1 MRTGTQVL
9 ECAEPSLLGPT
20 TMRDLELSPDTFLQV
35 APGIRTRSDHAG
47 HVVVDSP
54 VGTIIDIGPRGFS
67 ILSRF
72 SEPTRLGDVIERLER
87 EQDHWT
93 DFAPTLN
100 ALNMLIEESA
110 LVTPGLGRRP
120 TSGWSDPVE
129 HARMLHDERR
139 TSDYVAAIRAAVRP
153 DDVVLDIGTGSGVL
167 AVAAAKAGAKRVY
180 AVEASDIAD
189 VAERV
194 FAVNGVRDRVTV
206 LPGWSREMDLPEP
219 ADLLVAEVIGNEPL
233 EEEILETTLDAR
245 RRLLKP
251 GARMIPHALTLL
263 VRPLLLPESEVRQRA
278 FGRQA
283 VDRWRALYDIDFT
296 PLLQAA
302 IPGPT
307 HTITE
312 GRSGRL
318 PGHRSVHQ
326 PCWRHWTSRPST
338 VRQVSA
344 STDLAIEPPGQVNAI
359 ALTFCADLHA
369 ISPIPSILGGGRHR
383 AGRRQCGFCPIQS
396 RSVPGRCFGS
406 TTTVGCQKRRK
417 GSPMRYWMAARRHE
431 STANHTLR

>member
-1 MRTGTQVL
+1 MTTDTRVL
-9 ECAEPSLLGPT
+9 RGAEPSPLGPT
-20 TMRDLELSPDTFLQV
+20 TMCDLELEFSPDTFLQL
-35 APGIRTRSDHAG
+35 APGLRTRCDHAG

-54 VGTIIDIGPRGFS
+54 VGTIVDIGPRGFS

-72 SEPTRLGDVIERLER
+72 SEPTRLGDVIESLER
-87 EQDHWT
+87 ERDRWT

-100 ALNMLIEESA
+100 AINMLIEESA
-110 LVTPGLGRRP
+110 LVMPGVGRRP

-194 FAVNGVRDRVTV
+194 FAVNDVRSRVTV

-251 GARMIPHALTLL
+251 GARMIPHALRLL

-312 GRSGRL
+312 GEVVGTWPQVGPPAVLATLDLRTFES
-318 PGHRSVHQ
+318 
-326 PCWRHWTSRPST
+326 PS
-338 VRQVSA
+338 VSA

-369 ISPIPSILGGGRHR
+369 NVS
-383 AGRRQCGFCPIQS
+383 
-396 RSVPGRCFGS
+396 
-406 TTTVGCQKRRK
+406 
-417 GSPMRYWMAARRHE
+417 
-431 STANHTLR
+431 HTLDPWRWPASSWATSVWVLPDPVEVGAGSVLRVHYHRRVPETPDGITYEVRDGGETS